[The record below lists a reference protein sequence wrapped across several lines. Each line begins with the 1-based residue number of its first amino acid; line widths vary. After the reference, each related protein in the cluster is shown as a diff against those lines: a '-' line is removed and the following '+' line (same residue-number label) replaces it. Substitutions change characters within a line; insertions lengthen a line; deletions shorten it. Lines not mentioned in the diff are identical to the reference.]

1 MVVCCWAP
9 LTSSSPSFY
18 TKATNSNTFLSAA
31 PSVSSYIIS
40 SEHLSSWHDDDVYT
54 EDVLKIP
61 SGRGPRTREQM
72 MWEFFVANFAH
83 NMVRNCGGQCA
94 RGRLQLME
102 MLTYFLVDALTRHD
116 HSTLGDYKKNYT
128 LSTDGHAIKSGKFVI
143 WMWYVLFSLAD
154 YTANYYLALA
164 FASTVVH

>member
-83 NMVRNCGGQCA
+83 NMVRNCGGAVRA
-94 RGRLQLME
+94 RPPSIDG
-102 MLTYFLVDALTRHD
+102 DA
-116 HSTLGDYKKNYT
+116 
-128 LSTDGHAIKSGKFVI
+128 
-143 WMWYVLFSLAD
+143 YVLFSGC
-154 YTANYYLALA
+154 THTTR
-164 FASTVVH
+164 SQHSG